1 MIAIRDGAPH
11 LAMIATRKRT
21 RWGLPKGAAHK
32 GESAEEAAVREVL
45 EETGLEADVIAPL
58 ETIEYFFRA
67 GDSLI
72 HKFVDFFIMAWRGG
86 TIRPQLEEVDDAIWV
101 PLAAAAEQSSFA
113 SEKKMIEKLIAIWDA
128 MDDAARGRFG
138 SH

>member
-1 MIAIRDGAPH
+1 MIAIRDGTPH

-21 RWGLPKGAAHK
+21 RWGLPKGAAHQ
-32 GESAEEAAVREVL
+32 GESVEEAAVREVL
-45 EETGLEADVIAPL
+45 EETGLEAEVIAPL

-86 TIRPQLEEVDDAIWV
+86 SIRPQLEEVDDAIWV
-101 PLAAAAEQSSFA
+101 PLASAVEQSSFA
-113 SEKKMIEKLIAIWDA
+113 SEKKMIEKLLGIWDA
-128 MDDAARGRFG
+128 MDGETRDRFKD
-138 SH
+138 

>member
-1 MIAIRDGAPH
+1 MIAIRDGTPH

-45 EETGLEADVIAPL
+45 EETGLEAEVIAPL

-86 TIRPQLEEVDDAIWV
+86 AIRPQLEEVDDAIWV
-101 PLAAAAEQSSFA
+101 PLASAVEQSSFA
-113 SEKKMIEKLIAIWDA
+113 SEKKMIEKLLGIWDA
-128 MDDAARGRFG
+128 MDGETRERFEN
-138 SH
+138 